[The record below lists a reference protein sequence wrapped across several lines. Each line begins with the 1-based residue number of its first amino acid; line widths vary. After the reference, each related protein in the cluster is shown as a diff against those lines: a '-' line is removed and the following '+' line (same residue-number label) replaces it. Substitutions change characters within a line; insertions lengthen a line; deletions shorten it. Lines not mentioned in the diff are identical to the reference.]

1 MASRGALPEWGAEEV
16 VLGAHL
22 VVLYPWFLPAR
33 AMEWHARLF
42 NGHREPALTVYGVGT
57 LAMDFSMDITKARKR
72 LGYVPRQSVE
82 EALDE
87 FVAWHVSC
95 NS

>member
-1 MASRGALPEWGAEEV
+1 MLNGVLKKLSLAPISKSVPLPV
-16 VLGAHL
+16 VLA
-22 VVLYPWFLPAR
+22 VAR

-57 LAMDFSMDITKARKR
+57 LAMDFSMDITKARER

-87 FVAWHVSC
+87 FVAWHVNC